1 MKNECLA
8 EKTDTQA
15 AADDPEDLFWQV
27 AQRKTSQFAF
37 SAKVFPYHGNPLEGR
52 FRTQSWPLDHRK
64 IDSMDLDALP
74 MGSFIS
80 LYHL

>member
-1 MKNECLA
+1 MNA
-8 EKTDTQA
+8 WRRRQTRRQQMTQKIF
-15 AADDPEDLFWQV
+15 FWQV
-27 AQRKTSQFAF
+27 VHMKTSQFAF

>member
-1 MKNECLA
+1 MES
-8 EKTDTQA
+8 DTP
-15 AADDPEDLFWQV
+15 DDPEDLFWQV

-37 SAKVFPYHGNPLEGR
+37 SAKVFPYHGNPLARPFSYAVLAFG
-52 FRTQSWPLDHRK
+52 PPK